1 MPGGSHEQ
9 ANDPDHGAGS
19 GFGKAAAIELASRG
33 HAVIATTETVE
44 QADSL
49 QAEHPDLTTMKLD
62 VTSADNV
69 AKAADLGVDVLIN
82 NAGMGVMGPMATV
95 PMDRVRAVFEVNVFG
110 MIAMSQAVIPG
121 MKERGSGR
129 IINVSSVAG
138 ILASPLTSPYA
149 MTNHAV
155 EAFTKSLRG
164 ELEPHGIDVT
174 KVNPGPYDTGFND
187 RMVNGITEYI
197 EAGDTSANETN
208 EVVRQIVLTDQLDPQ
223 EVARTLADLAEADQT
238 PPETLLPE
246 GIGELLQA
254 AITAEGY

>member
-1 MPGGSHEQ
+1 M
-9 ANDPDHGAGS
+9 NKRTVLVTGAGS
-19 GFGKAAAIELASRG
+19 GFGKGAAIELASRG
-33 HAVIATTETVE
+33 HAVIATTETAD
-44 QADSL
+44 QADAL
-49 QAEHPDLTTMKLD
+49 LAEHPSLTTMKLD
-62 VTSADNV
+62 VTDANDIAQV
-69 AKAADLGVDVLIN
+69 AALEVDVLIN

-95 PMDRVRAVFEVNVFG
+95 PMEKVRAVFDVNVFG

-149 MTNHAV
+149 MTKHAV

-164 ELEPHGIDVT
+164 ELAPHGIDVT
-174 KVNPGPYDTGFND
+174 KVNPGPYNTGFND
-187 RMVNGITEYI
+187 RMVDGITEFI
-197 EAGDTSANETN
+197 DAGDSSANETN
-208 EVVRQIVLTDQLDPQ
+208 AVVRQIVLTDQLDPN
-223 EVARTLADLAEADQT
+223 EVAMTLADLAEADET

-254 AITAEGY
+254 MITAEGY